1 MGGQERDRRKQRKTI
16 LETSSPQAQTNRP
29 RGQVRI
35 ERELRT
41 VKIKEDE
48 HTREMKMYNSKIWL
62 GFIVV
67 LGSLGGRDCGPVSGS
82 LKAEKLGD
90 IMLGGLFPVHQSFK
104 IVNTSSS
111 PIQHVCNK

>member
-41 VKIKEDE
+41 VKIKKDETHKRDED
-48 HTREMKMYNSKIWL
+48 
-62 GFIVV
+62 V
-67 LGSLGGRDCGPVSGS
+67 
-82 LKAEKLGD
+82 
-90 IMLGGLFPVHQSFK
+90 
-104 IVNTSSS
+104 
-111 PIQHVCNK
+111 